1 MKNEEYS
8 QSKVTAPS
16 LQGRAGGESKS
27 SGGESKSSGGESI
40 TVIKVGGAVVEDP
53 AQLAT
58 LLDNFAAIPGP
69 KVLVHGGGR
78 TATALAA
85 QLGIESRMVGGRR
98 ITDAQTLRVVTMV
111 YAGLVNKNIVA
122 QLQARGI
129 NALGL
134 TGADLNIISAH
145 RRPVTPDGT
154 DFGYVGD
161 VDSADGQRLRQ
172 LLELGITPVIAP
184 LTHDGHGN
192 LLNTNADTMA
202 QTIATALASAQP
214 NCPLSIVHSQ
224 SPSPS
229 TLNDKPSALNE
240 SPSTLNDKPS
250 TLNAQRTTL
259 TFCFELPGVLRDPAD
274 PTTLI
279 PRITEAQLPA
289 LIADGTVSGG
299 MIPKLQNA
307 FAALHAGVASVRI
320 TNIHNLTAGTI
331 IMLGEQDALM

>member
-1 MKNEEYS
+1 MTNESVKNKEFN

-16 LQGRAGGESKS
+16 LTGRA
-27 SGGESKSSGGESI
+27 GGESI

-224 SPSPS
+224 SPSH
-229 TLNDKPSALNE
+229 
-240 SPSTLNDKPS
+240 SPLNDKPS
-250 TLNAQRTTL
+250 TLNAKRSTLNESPSPLNAKRTTL

-279 PRITEAQLPA
+279 PRITEAQLSA

-331 IMLGEQDALM
+331 ITLGEQDALM